1 MRIPVRNWIV
11 FRSTRRLIV
20 FWFLATLSI
29 LAPSERILL
38 AQKDGVPKPLPSR
51 SALADDE
58 VNQLLLLMDT
68 NQNGKVSKEEWM
80 KFMEEE
86 FDRLDTK
93 KTRELDPKELAK
105 SRLYPRPFVTVG
117 R

>member
-1 MRIPVRNWIV
+1 M
-11 FRSTRRLIV
+11 FRSTRRMIA
-20 FWFLATLSI
+20 FWFVALLLLLT
-29 LAPSERILL
+29 PSERILL

-58 VNQLLLLMDT
+58 VKELLLLMDT
-68 NQNGKVSKEEWM
+68 NQNGKVSKQEWM
-80 KFMEEE
+80 KFMEAE

-93 KTRELDPKELAK
+93 KNGELDPKELAK
-105 SRLYPRPFVTVG
+105 SRLYPSPFVNAG